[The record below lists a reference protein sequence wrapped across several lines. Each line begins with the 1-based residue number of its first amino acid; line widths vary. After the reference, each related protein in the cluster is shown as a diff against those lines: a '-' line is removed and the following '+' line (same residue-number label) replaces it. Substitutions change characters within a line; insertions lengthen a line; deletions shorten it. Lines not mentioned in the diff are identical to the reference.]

1 MKKIKFFT
9 KLNTNKNYEFILSD
23 ITNLSDSETFDLIK
37 SNKLSGVRQQIFSN
51 EFISDLISFLQINK
65 IKISKAYNLLFIN
78 GHQSD
83 SVIIELQ
90 NGNSINVKTT
100 SFSFFEED
108 KKIEKLIL
116 LFFNEKYN
124 NTVNK
129 KSTS

>member
-23 ITNLSDSETFDLIK
+23 ITNLSDSETFDLVK
-37 SNKLSGVRQQIFSN
+37 SNKLSGVRQQIFST
-51 EFISDLISFLQINK
+51 EFLSDFINFLQINK
-65 IKISKAYNLLFIN
+65 IKISKVYNLLFIN
-78 GHQSD
+78 GHKSD

-124 NTVNK
+124 NIK
-129 KSTS
+129 

>member
-23 ITNLSDSETFDLIK
+23 ITNLSDNETFDLIK

-51 EFISDLISFLQINK
+51 EFISDFISFLQINK
-65 IKISKAYNLLFIN
+65 IKVSKAYNLLFIN

-124 NTVNK
+124 K
-129 KSTS
+129 YSE

>member
-51 EFISDLISFLQINK
+51 EFISDFISFLQINK
-65 IKISKAYNLLFIN
+65 IKVSKAYNLLFIN

-124 NTVNK
+124 K
-129 KSTS
+129 Y

>member
-51 EFISDLISFLQINK
+51 EFISDFIRFLQINK

-124 NTVNK
+124 K
-129 KSTS
+129 Y

>member
-23 ITNLSDSETFDLIK
+23 ITNLSDSETFDLVK
-37 SNKLSGVRQQIFSN
+37 SNKLSGVRQQIFST
-51 EFISDLISFLQINK
+51 EFLSDFINFLQINK
-65 IKISKAYNLLFIN
+65 IKISKVYNLLFIN
-78 GHQSD
+78 GHKSD
-83 SVIIELQ
+83 SVMIELQ

-124 NTVNK
+124 K
-129 KSTS
+129 Y

>member
-9 KLNTNKNYEFILSD
+9 KLNTNKNYEFILAD
-23 ITNLSDSETFDLIK
+23 ITNLSDNETFDLIK

-51 EFISDLISFLQINK
+51 EFISDFISFLQINK
-65 IKISKAYNLLFIN
+65 IKVSKAYNLLFIN
-78 GHQSD
+78 GHKSN

-124 NTVNK
+124 K
-129 KSTS
+129 YSE

>member
-51 EFISDLISFLQINK
+51 EFISDFISFLQINK
-65 IKISKAYNLLFIN
+65 VKISKAYNLLFIN

-124 NTVNK
+124 K
-129 KSTS
+129 Y

>member
-51 EFISDLISFLQINK
+51 EFISDFISFLQINK

-90 NGNSINVKTT
+90 NGNSINIKTT

-124 NTVNK
+124 K
-129 KSTS
+129 YSE

>member
-23 ITNLSDSETFDLIK
+23 ITNLSDNETFDLIK

-51 EFISDLISFLQINK
+51 EFISDFISFLQINK
-65 IKISKAYNLLFIN
+65 IKVSKAYNLLFIN

-124 NTVNK
+124 K
-129 KSTS
+129 Y